1 MNEEGFNVQV
11 PSECPTCH
19 SENLT
24 VCIRPNAN
32 MAYCECNDCGWCS
45 NGLPHVD
52 RQPRGRRRSA
62 VADWAAKVKTRD
74 RLTCRICG
82 KKGGAASLE
91 AHHIIPVKNDP
102 NGLYTLDVNNGITLC
117 KTCHQ
122 LVHK

>member
-24 VCIRPNAN
+24 VCIRPKAN

-45 NGLPHVD
+45 TGLPHVD
-52 RQPRGRRRSA
+52 RQPRGRRRTA
-62 VADWAAKVKTRD
+62 VSTWAEKVKYRD
-74 RLTCRICG
+74 RYTCQICG
-82 KKGGAASLE
+82 KQEKATELE

-102 NGLYTLDVNNGITLC
+102 YGRYTLNLNNGITLC
-117 KTCHQ
+117 RACHM